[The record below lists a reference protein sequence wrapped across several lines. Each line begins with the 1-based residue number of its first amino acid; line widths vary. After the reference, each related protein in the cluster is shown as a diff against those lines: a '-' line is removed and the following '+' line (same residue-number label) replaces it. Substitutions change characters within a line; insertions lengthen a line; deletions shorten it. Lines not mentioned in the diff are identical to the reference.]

1 MTHASGIRAEDTL
14 GLTRDAT
21 SDALPRFLGAT
32 LTFGFTLELMCETQS
47 CICEIC
53 DFRLHARRCEIVAL
67 RGGGRLLDA
76 VLRLSSSKHVQSFLA
91 PQTDAVT
98 MFGVPCDV
106 HDIPTPERT

>member
-1 MTHASGIRAEDTL
+1 MTHDSGIRAHDAL

-21 SDALPRFLGAT
+21 SEALACVLGAT
-32 LTFGFTLELMCETQS
+32 LTFGFTSEPMCETQS

-53 DFRLHARRCEIVAL
+53 DLRLHARRCEIVAL

-91 PQTDAVT
+91 PQADLVT

-106 HDIPTPERT
+106 HDIPTLART

>member
-1 MTHASGIRAEDTL
+1 MTHDSGIRADDTL
-14 GLTRDAT
+14 ELTRDAT
-21 SDALPRFLGAT
+21 SEALACVLGAT
-32 LTFGFTLELMCETQS
+32 LTFGFTSEPMCETQG

-53 DFRLHARRCEIVAL
+53 DLRLHASRCEIVVL
-67 RGGGRLLDA
+67 RGGGCLLDA

-106 HDIPTPERT
+106 HDVPTLERT